1 MVKEDTVMRKKGLMV
16 LGLTVAMSLSLPLL
30 SYAQGIYESQEEN
43 LMKETCPLKIF
54 GQEIVEETNGGFPGG
69 MRAIVIIAGADR
81 IEDNDLELGNGIIT
95 KKELNTDNGKLPE
108 FNEANKID
116 EFMGG
121 SSLPGKADYIEV
133 KDTTNNFLWDIL
145 VCRIPNSIRSVDELR
160 EFKKYVIY
168 TNGYQSGTLDIG
180 WQKNDEGYW
189 YNCGNGVYPIKEWK
203 EIDGKFYYFNYD
215 GYMSFNMWT
224 EDGYY
229 VDENGAWI
237 PGYDEELIDNAVI
250 DYTRYYYD
258 ENGVIIKE
266 EFSVPV
272 SKASDINNL
281 YNNFA
286 ENEYPK
292 ISRSAALTFNSKA
305 HMQKLLDMMGEDH
318 TMRPGF

>member
-1 MVKEDTVMRKKGLMV
+1 MFISGF
-16 LGLTVAMSLSLPLL
+16 
-30 SYAQGIYESQEEN
+30 I
-43 LMKETCPLKIF
+43 CCIF
-54 GQEIVEETNGGFPGG
+54 RGF
-69 MRAIVIIAGADR
+69 IATIDR
-81 IEDNDLELGNGIIT
+81 ILCGFAAPI
-95 KKELNTDNGKLPE
+95 
-108 FNEANKID
+108 
-116 EFMGG
+116 
-121 SSLPGKADYIEV
+121 
-133 KDTTNNFLWDIL
+133 
-145 VCRIPNSIRSVDELR
+145 CRIFCGFIIFATCVFYSIRSVDELR